1 MPGEPALKPADHL
14 NAAGGGAILVTG
26 ATGFLGGLIV
36 RRLLRETPRPVVV
49 LTRRPLGFEHP
60 RLRVVTGDLL
70 RRPLPQLP
78 RDVDTVIHCAASVA
92 FDLALDEQRA
102 INVEGTRS
110 LLDAAAVL
118 PRLERFMHVSTAY
131 VAGTHVGTFGPDDL
145 DRGQGFRNTYEQT
158 KLEAE
163 IAVRESSLPFQVV
176 RPSIIVG
183 DQVTG
188 WTTSFNVVYGPLRA
202 YSRGVLQVVPGRPDA
217 PVDVVPVDA
226 VATGMLALLGQPVGG
241 THLIVAGEHATTVGE
256 FVDLAAAR
264 FRRPPAF
271 VIDPATLLD
280 VIDALPPAEQRTA
293 RRSLEQADALLP
305 YFDVSCEFRDPTTA
319 ALLAAHGATV
329 PRLADYLD
337 RLVDYAEQTRWG
349 RRPAPADD
357 HRTTE
362 ELAA

>member
-1 MPGEPALKPADHL
+1 MPGESTLT
-14 NAAGGGAILVTG
+14 AAGRDRAGGAILVTG
-26 ATGFLGGLIV
+26 ATGFLGGLVI
-36 RRLLRETPRPVVV
+36 RRLLAETSRPVVA
-49 LTRRPLGFEHP
+49 LTRRPLGWEHP
-60 RLRVVTGDLL
+60 RLRLVTADLL
-70 RRPLPQLP
+70 QRPLPQLP
-78 RDVDTVIHCAASVA
+78 RDVDTVVHCAASVA
-92 FDLALDEQRA
+92 FDLPLDEQRA
-102 INVEGTRS
+102 INVDGTRS
-110 LLDAAAVL
+110 LLDAAALL

-145 DRGQGFRNTYEQT
+145 DRGQAFRNTYEQS

-163 IAVRESSLPFQVV
+163 VAVRGSGLPFQVV

-202 YSRGVLQVVPGRPDA
+202 YSRGVLQVVPGRPEA

-226 VATGMLALLGQPVGG
+226 VVTGMLALLDQPVGG
-241 THLIVAGEHATTVGE
+241 THLIVAGEHATTVGQ
-256 FVDLAAAR
+256 FVELAAAR

-280 VIDALPPAEQRTA
+280 VIDGLPPAEQRTA

-305 YFDVSCEFRDPTTA
+305 YFDVSCEFRDPATA
-319 ALLAAHGATV
+319 ALLAERGATV

-349 RRPAPADD
+349 RRAAPGAD
-357 HRTTE
+357 RSTE
-362 ELAA
+362 EVAA